1 MGRRSRK
8 RGVLSA
14 PIDGSPAPPREGA
27 GLPDPEPGSAAPRR
41 QVRDP
46 GHRARLD
53 DAPRPPWHP
62 VPLTELS
69 ILVALIVLAV
79 AFLGG
84 GPQVALIAF
93 GLVLVVLATGE
104 LALREHLAGYR
115 SHSALLAGMSAI
127 VLAAPLAALARP
139 PKAVVIAVAA
149 VVFLLALQV
158 LREVFRRR
166 AGGVSWRA

>member
-8 RGVLSA
+8 RGVISA
-14 PIDGSPAPPREGA
+14 PVERARPEEGERAPAPA
-27 GLPDPEPGSAAPRR
+27 RR
-41 QVRDP
+41 RDP

-69 ILVALIVLAV
+69 ILVGMIVLAV

-84 GPQVALIAF
+84 GPRVLLVAF
-93 GLVLVVLATGE
+93 GLILVALATGE
-104 LALREHLAGYR
+104 LALREHLSGYR
-115 SHSALLAGMSAI
+115 SHSALLAAI
-127 VLAAPLAALARP
+127 AALVVAVPLAAFVRP
-139 PKAVVIAVAA
+139 PKAVVIVLAA
-149 VVFLLALQV
+149 VVFLLTLQA

-166 AGGVSWRA
+166 SGGASWRA

>member
-14 PIDGSPAPPREGA
+14 PLDGAAAPPRE
-27 GLPDPEPGSAAPRR
+27 DEPPAAPARPRR
-41 QVRDP
+41 APADP
-46 GHRARLD
+46 GRRARLD

-69 ILVALIVLAV
+69 ILVGMVVLAV

-84 GPQVALIAF
+84 GPRVELVAF
-93 GLVLVVLATGE
+93 GLVLVLLATGE

-115 SHSALLAGMSAI
+115 SHSALLAGIAAI
-127 VLAAPLAALARP
+127 AVAAPLAAFARP
-139 PKAVVIAVAA
+139 PKAAVLAAAA
-149 VVFLLALQV
+149 VVFLVALQL
-158 LREVFRRR
+158 LRDLFRRR
-166 AGGVSWRA
+166 TGGVSWRA

>member
-8 RGVLSA
+8 RGVISA
-14 PIDGSPAPPREGA
+14 PVERARPEDGERPPAPT
-27 GLPDPEPGSAAPRR
+27 RR
-41 QVRDP
+41 RDP

-69 ILVALIVLAV
+69 ILVGMIVLAV

-84 GPQVALIAF
+84 GPRVLLVAF
-93 GLVLVVLATGE
+93 GLILVALATGE
-104 LALREHLAGYR
+104 LALREHLTGYR
-115 SHSALLAGMSAI
+115 SHSALLAAI
-127 VLAAPLAALARP
+127 AALVVAIPLAAFVRP
-139 PKAVVIAVAA
+139 PKAVVIVLTA
-149 VVFLLALQV
+149 VVFLLVLQA

-166 AGGVSWRA
+166 SGGASWRA

>member
-8 RGVLSA
+8 RGVLSTPVDRA
-14 PIDGSPAPPREGA
+14 HADERA
-27 GLPDPEPGSAAPRR
+27 SAAPRR
-41 QVRDP
+41 PPRHNS

-69 ILVALIVLAV
+69 ILVGMVVLAV

-84 GPQVALIAF
+84 GPRVRWSAF
-93 GLVLVVLATGE
+93 GLVLVLVATGE

-115 SHSALLAGMSAI
+115 SHSALLAGMVAL
-127 VLAAPLAALARP
+127 VVAVPLAAFARP
-139 PKAVVIAVAA
+139 AKAVVLIVATPS
-149 VVFLLALQV
+149 
-158 LREVFRRR
+158 R
-166 AGGVSWRA
+166 S

>member
-8 RGVLSA
+8 RGVISA
-14 PIDGSPAPPREGA
+14 PVERARPEEGEPAP
-27 GLPDPEPGSAAPRR
+27 APARR
-41 QVRDP
+41 RDP

-69 ILVALIVLAV
+69 ILVGMIVLAV

-84 GPQVALIAF
+84 GPRVVLVAF
-93 GLVLVVLATGE
+93 GLILVALATGE
-104 LALREHLAGYR
+104 LALREHLSGYR
-115 SHSALLAGMSAI
+115 SHSALLAAI
-127 VLAAPLAALARP
+127 AALVVAVPLAAFVRP
-139 PKAVVIAVAA
+139 PKAVVIVLTA
-149 VVFLLALQV
+149 VVFLLTLQA

-166 AGGVSWRA
+166 SGGASWRA

>member
-14 PIDGSPAPPREGA
+14 PVERSHSEEGEHVAVPARRAPAR
-27 GLPDPEPGSAAPRR
+27 PG
-41 QVRDP
+41 

-53 DAPRPPWHP
+53 DAPPPPWHP
-62 VPLTELS
+62 VPLTELC
-69 ILVALIVLAV
+69 ILVGMIVLAV

-84 GPQVALIAF
+84 GPSVVLVAF

-115 SHSALLAGMSAI
+115 SHSALMAGI
-127 VLAAPLAALARP
+127 AALAVAVPLVAIAKP
-139 PKAVVIAVAA
+139 PKAVVLVVAA
-149 VVFLLALQV
+149 IVFLLVLQL
-158 LREVFRRR
+158 LRELFRRR
-166 AGGVSWRA
+166 SGGTSWRA

>member
-14 PIDGSPAPPREGA
+14 PIDGSAAPAGEDRAPAPRKRP
-27 GLPDPEPGSAAPRR
+27 AA
-41 QVRDP
+41 DP
-46 GHRARLD
+46 GRRARLD
-53 DAPRPPWHP
+53 DAPQPPWHP

-69 ILVALIVLAV
+69 ILVGLIVLAA

-84 GPQVALIAF
+84 GPTALLVGF

-115 SHSALLAGMSAI
+115 SHSALLAGLGAI
-127 VLAAPLAALARP
+127 LIAAPLAALVRP
-139 PKAVVIAVAA
+139 PKAVVIVVAA
-149 VVFLLALQV
+149 VVFLIAMQLFRDL
-158 LREVFRRR
+158 FRRR
-166 AGGVSWRA
+166 SGGVTWRA